1 MVFAADEDQ
10 LPSLAAAKAAAL
22 KQKEEA
28 LEGLPEPAAVDPAV
42 KEQEERK
49 VGCSGWGAWRLAP
62 GHLCMQ
68 RRVATGACAPCA
80 PVRAAWLQRE
90 AQAAQCS

>member
-1 MVFAADEDQ
+1 MAPAAAPVPAATYDEADMVFAADEDQ

-49 VGCSGWGAWRLAP
+49 VG
-62 GHLCMQ
+62 
-68 RRVATGACAPCA
+68 
-80 PVRAAWLQRE
+80 
-90 AQAAQCS
+90 